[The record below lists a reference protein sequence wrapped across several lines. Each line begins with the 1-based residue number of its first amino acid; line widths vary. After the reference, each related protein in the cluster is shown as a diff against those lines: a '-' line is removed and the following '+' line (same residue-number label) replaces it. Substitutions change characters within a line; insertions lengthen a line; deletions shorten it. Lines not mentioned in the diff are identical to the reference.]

1 MLDAMATN
9 IWVRGAVMNEM
20 LAASGCGKKAPA
32 KFAYDHSVRL
42 EVGVDSACT
51 TSNIIRSI
59 RSNRMAKSGLLTVT
73 IFTMFK

>member
-1 MLDAMATN
+1 MMDAMATN

-20 LAASGCGKKAPA
+20 LAALGCGKKAPA

-51 TSNIIRSI
+51 TRNIITFI
-59 RSNRMAKSGLLTVT
+59 RSNRIARLRLLTTT
-73 IFTMFK
+73 IFIMFK